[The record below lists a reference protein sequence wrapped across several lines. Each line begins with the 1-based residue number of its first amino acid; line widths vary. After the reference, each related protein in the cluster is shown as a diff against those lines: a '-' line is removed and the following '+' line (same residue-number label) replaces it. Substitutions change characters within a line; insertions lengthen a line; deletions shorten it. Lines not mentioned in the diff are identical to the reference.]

1 MILETYSL
9 SKLLN
14 IRQALGQA
22 AISVQPTDVAATR
35 LSAIR
40 ALFVILRL
48 LLPNNLEEKLQNF
61 STKIMD
67 KSIALRTA
75 MTEEQA
81 IYRCYFYDHGESF
94 DGEWVEIASGEKPV
108 GKITMCT
115 FPGLRR
121 LTMNEG
127 KKQFMPIV
135 KATAKLDTAS

>member
-1 MILETYSL
+1 MGESFSVVLTTEDTASL
-9 SKLLN
+9 DSRGALKRRADAESLL
-14 IRQALGQA
+14 
-22 AISVQPTDVAATR
+22 
-35 LSAIR
+35 
-40 ALFVILRL
+40 
-48 LLPNNLEEKLQNF
+48 
-61 STKIMD
+61 MD